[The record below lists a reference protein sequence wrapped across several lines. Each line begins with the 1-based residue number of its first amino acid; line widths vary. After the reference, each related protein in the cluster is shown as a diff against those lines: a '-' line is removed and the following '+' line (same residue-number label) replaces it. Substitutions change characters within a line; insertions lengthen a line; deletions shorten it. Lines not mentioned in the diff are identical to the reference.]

1 MSATQGK
8 LCRFCQKP
16 YPGLGK
22 YHPACRKPAYAAA
35 KAAKESEIYKG
46 AKKVGQKTEDRKKKE
61 NRRERLTN
69 YTLTPD
75 QQALKDQQRALNE
88 AVDKRHSQKLE
99 TKIYVPGT
107 PEFND
112 LAAMYMRREL
122 QRTTR

>member
-8 LCRFCQKP
+8 LCGFCRKP

-46 AKKVGQKTEDRKKKE
+46 AKKVGRKTESKKKE

-69 YTLTPD
+69 YTLSPE

-88 AVDKRHSQKLE
+88 EVDKRHSQKLE
-99 TKIYVPGT
+99 TKVYAPGT
-107 PEFND
+107 PEFNE
-112 LAAMYMRREL
+112 LAAMYMRREM